1 MIVGRSVLLAG
12 LLAGIFG
19 VVWLMASGSGPEAA
33 GGIVQPQGN
42 SPKLAIDEAPA
53 DLEHSAESEAMTGEW
68 RALREWLKSEPSA
81 ERVRAKLM
89 AMRERWVVMDG
100 VVLAQVLRELLAN
113 GEDAPLPM
121 GFEVGAHGSL
131 DGWPTLRVF
140 LLDLLHASD
149 PDQSLILAREELSNT
164 RSAEEFAV
172 ALRCL
177 VRTGP
182 GQASNDELVNHFSRM
197 LAEPAWRKSA
207 GLAEALDLARVIG
220 TAEAAKQLL
229 SWSGEPELKRM
240 AMDEFAAEHP
250 AQMVEALFTA
260 EIADPILRADL
271 MARIDPLDPIQL
283 GAVDGYLRNPN
294 LSAEESTAFLKMFP
308 LRSATTGN
316 RLYGERPA
324 PYSKEAVAAGDQA
337 ALVQVEH
344 WLADPSL
351 EKQRVE
357 LKSLHDRLSTWV
369 EQAR

>member
-1 MIVGRSVLLAG
+1 
-12 LLAGIFG
+12 LLAGISG

-33 GGIVQPQGN
+33 GVVEPPRET
-42 SPKLAIDEAPA
+42 SSKLTLGATEELDQSEGA
-53 DLEHSAESEAMTGEW
+53 EAMIEDW
-68 RALREWLKSEPSA
+68 IALREWLKSEPSA

-113 GEDAPLPM
+113 GEDASLPM

-140 LLDLLHASD
+140 LLDLLYASD
-149 PDQSLILAREELSNT
+149 PDQSLILAREELSKT

-182 GQASNDELVNHFSRM
+182 GQASNDELVSHFSRM

-220 TAEAAKQLL
+220 TAEAAKHLL

-250 AQMVEALFTA
+250 AQMVEALFQA
-260 EIADPILRADL
+260 EIADPTMRADL

-337 ALVQVEH
+337 ALVQVER
-344 WLADPSL
+344 WLTDPSL

>member
-1 MIVGRSVLLAG
+1 MNAGRSLVLAG
-12 LLAGIFG
+12 LLAGISG
-19 VVWLMASGSGPEAA
+19 VVWLMASGSALEAA
-33 GGIVQPQGN
+33 GGNVPPQGN
-42 SPKLAIDEAPA
+42 SSKPARDEAPA
-53 DLEHSAESEAMTGEW
+53 ELGQSGESEAMTEEW
-68 RALREWLKSEPSA
+68 RTLREWLKDEPSA

-100 VVLAQVLRELLAN
+100 VVLAQVLEELLAK
-113 GEDAPLPM
+113 GDDAPLPM

-131 DGWPTLRVF
+131 EGWPTLRVF
-140 LLDLLHASD
+140 LLDLLYASD
-149 PDQSLILAREELSNT
+149 PDQSLILAREELSKT

-182 GQASNDELVNHFSRM
+182 GQASAGELMNHFSRM
-197 LAEPAWRKSA
+197 LDEPAWRKSA

-220 TAEAAKQLL
+220 TAEAAKELL
-229 SWSGEPELKRM
+229 SWPGETELKRM

-250 AQMVEALFTA
+250 SQMVEALFTA
-260 EIADPILRADL
+260 ESPDPTTRADL

-283 GAVDGYLRNPN
+283 GAVDGYLRNPH

-324 PYSKEAVAAGDQA
+324 PYSKESVVAGDQA
-337 ALVQVEH
+337 ALVQVER
-344 WLADPSL
+344 WLVDPAL

-357 LKSLHDRLSTWV
+357 LKSLHDRLSAWV